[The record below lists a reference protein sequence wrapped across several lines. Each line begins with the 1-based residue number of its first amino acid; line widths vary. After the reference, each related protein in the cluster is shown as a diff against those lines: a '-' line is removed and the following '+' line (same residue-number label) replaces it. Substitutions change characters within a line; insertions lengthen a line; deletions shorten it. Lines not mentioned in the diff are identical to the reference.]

1 MDRCGALDLGQ
12 TPVSRP
18 RGGDQ
23 GGNTYQRD
31 RAADVV
37 SQRRDAEL
45 AAHVLQPPGQEGTLA
60 HPLFD

>member
-1 MDRCGALDLGQ
+1 MDRCSALDFGQ
-12 TPVSRP
+12 TPVSCP